1 MTFRLVRAMAWLQW
15 RLLVNGLKGGRRR
28 DSLER
33 FSRWSDVAGPALA
46 AVLLIPGALVMA
58 AAGGFA
64 GWILGSRPGSQA
76 GVAFALA
83 LGFLA
88 PIIWFLMRPLAFA
101 AHGGVERGELLR
113 LLPVPASFLH
123 RVELFRAALD
133 PIFLLFAAAAL
144 ALPLGTLI
152 AGRPLLTL
160 VAAVAGALL
169 LVFFACFSALLS
181 LGMQMLLRDRR
192 RGELVTLLLFL
203 GLSAAGVVPQF
214 FAHEHRTARV
224 RPAVTTAP
232 APAARARPTA
242 PAPPEPAFE
251 IPAALRFLP
260 SGLYAAGV
268 SAAGAGRGTAMGLDL
283 GFLALVVALG
293 YAATVTL
300 HRRLIE
306 TPETAGPRVSRA
318 PMRVRTARFPGL
330 SAAAAAT
337 ADAQLLALLRTV
349 RGKMLLL
356 SPLFTTTLFAVAFT
370 RADGR
375 HAEFLAQPVAI
386 AGIAVLIALA
396 NLSSVACNQFA
407 ADDSAL
413 VLEFLQPLGERDLL
427 LGKFA
432 GSTVVFAASVSIAL
446 LPLFVIF
453 PGVSPA
459 LLLAVLLGGLAT
471 HFFLAPVNALLS
483 AVFPKRVDLGK
494 LGAAGKP
501 HSAAALVSF
510 GAQILVSLPAAACIL
525 VAWRVL
531 GRVAL
536 APVFTGALAIAA
548 GIAAVTAMPLV
559 ARAVVDRRENLVMV
573 AAGR

>member
-1 MTFRLVRAMAWLQW
+1 MRLRLVRAMAWLQW
-15 RLLVNGLKGGRRR
+15 RLLVNGLKGGRRS

-33 FSRWSDVAGPALA
+33 FSRWSDAAGPALA

-58 AAGGFA
+58 AAGGLA
-64 GWILGSRPGSQA
+64 GWMLGSRPGSHA
-76 GVAFALA
+76 GIAFALA
-83 LGFLA
+83 LGFLV
-88 PIIWFLMRPLAFA
+88 PMLWFVMRPLAFA
-101 AHGGVERGELLR
+101 AHGGIERGELLR
-113 LLPVPASFLH
+113 LLPVPTSFLH

-133 PIFLLFAAAAL
+133 PIFLLFAAAAMG
-144 ALPLGTLI
+144 LPLGALI
-152 AGRPLLTL
+152 AGRPLLAL
-160 VAAVAGALL
+160 LAAVAGALL
-169 LVFFACFSALLS
+169 LGFFACLAALLS

-192 RGELVTLLLFL
+192 RGEWVTLLLFL
-203 GLSAAGVVPQF
+203 VLSAAGVAPQF
-214 FAHEHRTARV
+214 FAHEHRTARA

-232 APAARARPTA
+232 APVPRARRPA

-260 SGLYAAGV
+260 SGLFANVVASG
-268 SAAGAGRGTAMGLDL
+268 GRGGEAALDL
-283 GFLALVVALG
+283 GILALLTVLG
-293 YAATVTL
+293 YAATATL
-300 HRRLIE
+300 HRRLLE
-306 TPETAGPRVSRA
+306 TPETFGPRIARA
-318 PMRVRTARFPGL
+318 PMRVRAAWFPGL

-337 ADAQLLALLRTV
+337 AAAQFLALLRTV

-370 RADGR
+370 RGDGR
-375 HAEFLAQPVAI
+375 HAAFFAQPAAI
-386 AGIAVLIALA
+386 AGIAVLIALE
-396 NLSSVACNQFA
+396 NLASVTCNQFA

-427 LGKFA
+427 LGKLA
-432 GSTVVFAASVSIAL
+432 GSTVVFAASVAIAL
-446 LPLFVIF
+446 LPLVVIF

-471 HFFLAPVNALLS
+471 HFVLAPVNALLS

-501 HSAAALVSF
+501 HSAAALLSF
-510 GAQILVSLPAAACIL
+510 GAQILASLPAAACIL

-531 GRVAL
+531 GRLAL

-548 GIAAVTAMPLV
+548 GIAAVAAMPLV
-559 ARAVVDRRENLVMV
+559 ARAVVARRENLVMV

>member
-1 MTFRLVRAMAWLQW
+1 MTLRLLRAMAWLQW

-33 FSRWSDVAGPALA
+33 FSRWSDAAGPALA
-46 AVLLIPGALVMA
+46 AVLLIPGALLMA
-58 AAGGFA
+58 AAGGLA
-64 GWILGSRPGSQA
+64 GWMLGSRPGSHA
-76 GVAFALA
+76 GIVFALA

-160 VAAVAGALL
+160 AAAVAGVLL

-203 GLSAAGVVPQF
+203 GLSAAGVAPQF
-214 FAHEHRTARV
+214 FAHEHRTARA
-224 RPAVTTAP
+224 RPAVATAP
-232 APAARARPTA
+232 APAPS
-242 PAPPEPAFE
+242 EPAFE

-268 SAAGAGRGTAMGLDL
+268 SAAVSGRGAAMGLDL
-283 GFLALVVALG
+283 GILALLAPLG
-293 YAATVTL
+293 YAATVAL
-300 HRRLIE
+300 HRRLLE

-337 ADAQLLALLRTV
+337 AAAQLLVLLRTV

-370 RADGR
+370 RTDGR
-375 HAEFLAQPVAI
+375 HAAFLAQPVAI

-396 NLSSVACNQFA
+396 NLSSVACNQLA

-413 VLEFLQPLGERDLL
+413 VLEFLQPLGECDLL

-471 HFFLAPVNALLS
+471 HFVLTPVNALLS

-501 HSAAALVSF
+501 HSAAAIMSF

-525 VAWRVL
+525 VAWRVF
-531 GRVAL
+531 GRLAL

-548 GIAAVTAMPLV
+548 GIAAVAAMPLV
-559 ARAVVDRRENLVMV
+559 ARAVVARRENLVMV